1 MIKNVVRSHTRFNLN
16 MARVAGLMKLAT
28 SSDGELRLTGFMTYD
43 GVGADIFRLIV
54 VFLHA
59 TVEDL
64 VRSQLPAKRQFSF
77 QSGTDIDKALRRA
90 GFDSSSLKP
99 LYRPLTSMAKRR
111 NRIVHEA
118 DWASSS
124 STIAESWGVEDL
136 WQLIQ
141 WNLAVIAFYYQMLI
155 VLTEPSQIFI
165 ERYNNARK
173 AMDENVKFANQLIS
187 FPKESLELQL
197 RALEDMHESLCSML
211 SLLRPLKTS

>member
-1 MIKNVVRSHTRFNLN
+1 
-16 MARVAGLMKLAT
+16 
-28 SSDGELRLTGFMTYD
+28 
-43 GVGADIFRLIV
+43 
-54 VFLHA
+54 
-59 TVEDL
+59 
-64 VRSQLPAKRQFSF
+64 
-77 QSGTDIDKALRRA
+77 
-90 GFDSSSLKP
+90 
-99 LYRPLTSMAKRR
+99 MAKRR

-124 STIAESWGVEDL
+124 STIAELWGVEDL

-187 FPKESLELQL
+187 FPKESRQASTKGV
-197 RALEDMHESLCSML
+197 RGHA
-211 SLLRPLKTS
+211 